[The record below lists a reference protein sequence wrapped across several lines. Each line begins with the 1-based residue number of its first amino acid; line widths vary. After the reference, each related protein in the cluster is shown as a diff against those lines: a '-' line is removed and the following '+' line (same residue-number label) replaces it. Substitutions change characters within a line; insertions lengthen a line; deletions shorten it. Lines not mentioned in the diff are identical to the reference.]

1 MNIESKKSN
10 LIHFFIFAILLITSI
25 FTNLEVQ
32 KIALTEELMEL
43 SLKWRIFQY
52 ISWLIPTFFLLVL
65 LFGNRLKF
73 SFLSNPFLRK
83 TTAVILFFMGLF
95 FLLFLYTGAG
105 SYQRFFT
112 YFVTKAFLAW
122 VGIILI
128 YYAVYLITSQNNI
141 FYLFLNT
148 IVVVGFIFIILRL
161 AETIASTPFS
171 LAWSEGS
178 FIYLASTYFSKRIY
192 GIETSIPYIMST
204 RHLLEGIPFLL
215 GNFSIT
221 FHRAWLVFLN
231 LFSVIFFAL
240 SVIKRFNITKK
251 WRMLIFFW
259 SILYVFQG
267 VIYYNILLSATIV
280 IWGFNKDHK
289 LRSFFIVLLA
299 SLFGGMNRINWA
311 FTPPLLAVLI
321 YLLENEETLPSL
333 RDKIKF
339 LLYPIYLF
347 VFGSLIG
354 LAGLFGYYVGIGGYS
369 FNTFLARMQADSLL
383 SRLLPSDTFPLG
395 VILASLLVTSALWY
409 FIIRGWIKSDNKNIF
424 TFGLVLLI
432 NLVLFA
438 GSLLVSAKIGGGADL
453 HNMDAYLVSV
463 LITFCYFLFP
473 SIQKTENSIAF
484 SHWRDNFVLIVLFL
498 IPVFW
503 QVNYI
508 NPYKIRS
515 YSQEVTFL
523 NELQTILDHYQTF
536 DDRPILFVT
545 QRQLLTFNA
554 IKNVELVPEY
564 ELVDTFEMVM
574 ADNQAYL
581 DQLRQDIKNETFSLI
596 IIDPQPKETVYGRI
610 FNEESNKWYAQ
621 VTNTLY
627 DYYDLVY
634 EIKLPAS
641 PIQIYGAKDISTD
654 TQH

>member
-1 MNIESKKSN
+1 
-10 LIHFFIFAILLITSI
+10 
-25 FTNLEVQ
+25 
-32 KIALTEELMEL
+32 
-43 SLKWRIFQY
+43 
-52 ISWLIPTFFLLVL
+52 
-65 LFGNRLKF
+65 
-73 SFLSNPFLRK
+73 
-83 TTAVILFFMGLF
+83 VI
-95 FLLFLYTGAG
+95 
-105 SYQRFFT
+105 
-112 YFVTKAFLAW
+112 
-122 VGIILI
+122 
-128 YYAVYLITSQNNI
+128 
-141 FYLFLNT
+141 
-148 IVVVGFIFIILRL
+148 VGFVFLIIRL
-161 AETIASTPFS
+161 VETIASTPFS

-192 GIETSIPYIMST
+192 GVETSIPYIMST

-215 GNFSIT
+215 GTFSIT
-221 FHRAWLVFLN
+221 FHRGWLVFLN
-231 LFSVIFFAL
+231 LFSVILFAT

-251 WRMLIFFW
+251 WRMLFFIW

-267 VIYYNILLSATIV
+267 VIYYNILLSATVV

-321 YLLENEETLPSL
+321 YLLESEATLTSL
-333 RDKIKF
+333 RDKVKF
-339 LLYPIYLF
+339 LLYPASLF
-347 VFGSLIG
+347 IFGSLTG
-354 LAGLFGYYVGIGGYS
+354 LAGLFGYYIGIGGYS

-409 FIIRGWIKSDNKNIF
+409 FIIRGWYELAKKNRF
-424 TFGLVLLI
+424 AFSLVLLI
-432 NLVLFA
+432 NLILFA

-463 LITFCYFLFP
+463 FITFCYFLFP
-473 SIQKTENSIAF
+473 YTQTENSAGF
-484 SHWRDNFVLIVLFL
+484 SHWRCNSILIVLFL

-508 NPYKIRS
+508 DPFKIRT
-515 YSQEVTFL
+515 YSQEVTHL
-523 NELQTILDHYQTF
+523 NELQTILDHYQAF
-536 DDRPILFVT
+536 DDRPVLFVT

-574 ADNQAYL
+574 AENQNYL
-581 DQLRQDIKNETFSLI
+581 DQLRQEIKNETFSLI
-596 IIDPQPKETVYGRI
+596 IIDPQPKETVFGRI
-610 FNEESNKWYAQ
+610 FNEESNKWYTQ
-621 VTNTLY
+621 VTKTLY

-641 PIQIYGAKDISTD
+641 PIQIYGAKDISTG